1 MRYVNSQA
9 LQYQQNHLLILV
21 NHWLSNL
28 IKQALGKINAY
39 NLLISKV
46 EEVRKQAF
54 SWESNDNKQ
63 KLVELW
69 EGLTNEKL
77 EFKISKRWITHL
89 YQ

>member
-1 MRYVNSQA
+1 
-9 LQYQQNHLLILV
+9 
-21 NHWLSNL
+21 L
-28 IKQALGKINAY
+28 IKQALCKINAY
-39 NLLISKV
+39 NSLISNV

-77 EFKISKRWITHL
+77 EFKISKRWQDIGFQGNDPATDFR
-89 YQ
+89 